1 VKRYPLNN
9 SLRRDTPN
17 IKVDMFFTN
26 SAATGSNPGGHLSR
40 SMNLEFCYVVYNQCE
55 SFICLNLM
63 VKNREVP
70 IERYFKWS
78 TNTKLVWA
86 RYQNY

>member
-1 VKRYPLNN
+1 MGMDIKFYLGPLC
-9 SLRRDTPN
+9 LQAD
-17 IKVDMFFTN
+17 ILQHKY
-26 SAATGSNPGGHLSR
+26 
-40 SMNLEFCYVVYNQCE
+40 EFCYGVYNQCQ

-70 IERYFKWS
+70 IERYFKWWTS
-78 TNTKLVWA
+78 TKLVWV